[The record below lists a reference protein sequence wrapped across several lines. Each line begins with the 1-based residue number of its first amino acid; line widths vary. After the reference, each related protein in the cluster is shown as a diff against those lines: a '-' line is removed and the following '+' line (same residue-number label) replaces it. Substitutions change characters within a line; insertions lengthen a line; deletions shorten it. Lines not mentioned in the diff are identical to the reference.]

1 MRAMNMGRRVYVCG
15 PLLAALVVLLAPAAA
30 AAAADSPTVRVTRP
44 AAGRVVL
51 DVADD
56 TVAVR
61 KELTAD
67 RSVVTLT
74 TAKDRLSI
82 TVRRGVLTISGP
94 RGAMTIDPGAG
105 VDSDRIMMVL
115 QQSDAAARART
126 LLARV
131 NEGPNTFVGQ
141 SVLLT
146 RALLEVGTGS
156 VDAFNQHQRWVAER
170 AAQIPALRQALPGPG
185 VIRASYVAEA
195 QKTTPG
201 YCWDTYAQEAIE
213 IADEFADCTD
223 DLSWYEV
230 HKWAACSVIYTVRSE
245 AAMAWFIACNG
256 GVPFSG

>member
-1 MRAMNMGRRVYVCG
+1 MGAMKMGRRVYVCG
-15 PLLAALVVLLAPAAA
+15 PLLAAMVVLLTPAV

-44 AAGRVVL
+44 AAGRIVL

-67 RSVVTLT
+67 RSAVTLT
-74 TAKDRLSI
+74 TARDRLSI
-82 TVRRGVLTISGP
+82 TVHRGVLTISGP
-94 RGAMTIDPGAG
+94 RGAVTLGPGEG
-105 VDSDRIMMVL
+105 MESDRIVMLL
-115 QQSDAAARART
+115 QQSEAAARART
-126 LLARV
+126 LLAAV
-131 NEGPNTFVGQ
+131 SDGPNTLVGQ

-170 AAQIPALRQALPGPG
+170 AAQIPALRRALPGPR
-185 VIRASYVAEA
+185 VIRASYSAEP
-195 QKTTPG
+195 QSTPG
-201 YCWDTYAQEAIE
+201 YCWDTYAKEAIE

-230 HKWAACSVIYTVRSE
+230 HKWAACTVIYTVRSE

-256 GVPFSG
+256 GVPFQG

>member
-1 MRAMNMGRRVYVCG
+1 MREMNMGRRVYVCG
-15 PLLAALVVLLAPAAA
+15 QLLAALVVLLVPAA
-30 AAAADSPTVRVTRP
+30 AAAADSPTMRVTRP
-44 AAGRVVL
+44 AAGRIVL

-67 RSVVTLT
+67 RSVLTLT

-94 RGAMTIDPGAG
+94 RGAVTIDPGAG
-105 VDSDRIMMVL
+105 LESDRLLMVL
-115 QQSDAAARART
+115 QQSEAAAKART
-126 LLARV
+126 LLAKV
-131 NEGPNTFVGQ
+131 SEGPNTFVGQ

-146 RALLEVGTGS
+146 RALLEIGTGS
-156 VDAFNQHQRWVAER
+156 VDAFNQHQRWVAEK
-170 AAQIPALRQALPGPG
+170 AAQIPALRQVLPGPR
-185 VIRASYVAEA
+185 VIRASYTAEP
-195 QKTTPG
+195 QTTPG
-201 YCWDTYAQEAIE
+201 YCWDVYAKEAIE

-223 DLSWYEV
+223 DLYWYEV
-230 HKWAACSVIYTVRSE
+230 HKWAACTVIYTVRSE

>member
-15 PLLAALVVLLAPAAA
+15 PLLAAFVVLLSPGA

-67 RSVVTLT
+67 RSVVTMT

-105 VDSDRIMMVL
+105 VEADRILMLL
-115 QQSDAAARART
+115 QQSEAAARART
-126 LLARV
+126 LLAKV
-131 NEGPNTFVGQ
+131 NDGPNTFVGQ

-156 VDAFNQHQRWVAER
+156 VDALNQHQRWVAER
-170 AAQIPALRQALPGPG
+170 AAQVPALRQALPGPR
-185 VIRASYVAEA
+185 VIRASYEEP
-195 QKTTPG
+195 QTTPG
-201 YCWDTYAQEAIE
+201 YCWDVYAKEAIE

-223 DLSWYEV
+223 DLSWYEA
-230 HKWAACSVIYTVRSE
+230 HKWAACTVIYTVRSE